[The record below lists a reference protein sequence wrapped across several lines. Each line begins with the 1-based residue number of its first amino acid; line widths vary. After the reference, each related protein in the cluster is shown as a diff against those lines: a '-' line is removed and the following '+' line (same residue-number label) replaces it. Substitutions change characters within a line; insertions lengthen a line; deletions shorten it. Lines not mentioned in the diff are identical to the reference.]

1 MGRCEASLEKV
12 VAVRFHLKSEFS
24 GHMSIIIGL
33 DIWVYSSLHHAT
45 RISIEYVIINRL
57 YENMQEHV

>member
-45 RISIEYVIINRL
+45 RIVINRL
-57 YENMQEHV
+57 YENMY